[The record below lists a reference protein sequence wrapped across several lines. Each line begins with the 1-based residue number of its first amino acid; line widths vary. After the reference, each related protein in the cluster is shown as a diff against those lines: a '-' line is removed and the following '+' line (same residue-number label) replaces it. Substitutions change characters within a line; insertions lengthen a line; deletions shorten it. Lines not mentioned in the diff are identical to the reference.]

1 MSRSER
7 LLALLQLLRTY
18 RRPVS
23 GAALAQQLGIS
34 IRTLYRDI
42 ASLQAQGAEI
52 EGEPGFGY
60 VLRPGFM
67 LPPIMFSQE
76 EIEAL
81 VLGARWV
88 ADRGD
93 AGLGLAARNVL
104 AKVSA
109 VMPEDLRTALE
120 TVNLLVGPGNN
131 STIDVVDI
139 AALRGA
145 IRTERKI
152 NILYSDATG
161 APTERLIWPFALSFF
176 EQARVVLAWCEMR
189 QDFRHFRTDR
199 IASLTVEASRYPK
212 RRSELLKE
220 WKVRQGIVRDLN

>member
-7 LLALLQLLRTY
+7 LLALLQLLRTH

-23 GAALAQQLGIS
+23 GTILAQQLGIS

-42 ASLQAQGAEI
+42 ASLQAQGADI
-52 EGEPGFGY
+52 EGEAGLGY
-60 VLRPGFM
+60 ILRPGFT
-67 LPPIMFSQE
+67 LPPIMFNQE

-93 AGLGLAARNVL
+93 AELGTAARNVL
-104 AKVSA
+104 AKVAA
-109 VMPEDLRTALE
+109 VMPDDSRIALE
-120 TVNLLVGPGNN
+120 TVNLLVGPGG
-131 STIDVVDI
+131 SGTVDVMDI
-139 AALRGA
+139 APLRGA

-152 NILYSDATG
+152 RILYKDAAG
-161 APTERLIWPFALSFF
+161 LPTERLIWPFALTFF
-176 EQARVVLAWCEMR
+176 EQVRVVLAWCEMR

-199 IASLTVEASRYPK
+199 IANMNVEDERYPK
-212 RRSELLKE
+212 RRSALLRD
-220 WKVRQGIVRDLN
+220 WKAR

>member
-7 LLALLQLLRTY
+7 LLGLLQLLRTY

-23 GAALAQQLGIS
+23 GATLAQQLGIS

-42 ASLQAQGAEI
+42 ASLQAQGAVI
-52 EGEPGFGY
+52 EGAPGLGY
-60 VLRPGFM
+60 ILRPGFM

-93 AGLGLAARNVL
+93 AELGAAARNVL
-104 AKVSA
+104 AKVAA
-109 VMPEDLRTALE
+109 VMPEDLRVTLE
-120 TVNLLVGPGNN
+120 AVSLLVGP
-131 STIDVVDI
+131 SKKDAVDLVDA
-139 AALRGA
+139 AALRSA
-145 IRTERKI
+145 IRSERKI
-152 NILYSDATG
+152 TIFYNDATS
-161 APTERLIWPFALSFF
+161 ASTERLIWPFALTFF
-176 EQARVVLAWCEMR
+176 DQVRVVLAWCEMR

-199 IASLTVEASRYPK
+199 IARLSVESDRYPK
-212 RRSELLKE
+212 RRSALLKE
-220 WKVRQGIVRDLN
+220 WKTRQGIVRNFD

>member
-1 MSRSER
+1 
-7 LLALLQLLRTY
+7 
-18 RRPVS
+18 VS
-23 GAALAQQLGIS
+23 GTTLAQQLGIS

-42 ASLQAQGAEI
+42 ASLQAQGADS
-52 EGEPGFGY
+52 EGEGGLGY
-60 VLRPGFM
+60 ILRPGFT
-67 LPPIMFSQE
+67 LPPIRFNQE

-93 AGLGLAARNVL
+93 AELGTAARNVL
-104 AKVSA
+104 AKVAA
-109 VMPEDLRTALE
+109 VMPDDSRIALE
-120 TVNLLVGPGNN
+120 TVNLLVGPGG
-131 STIDVVDI
+131 SGTVDVMDI
-139 AALRGA
+139 APLRGA

-152 NILYSDATG
+152 RILYKDAAG
-161 APTERLIWPFALSFF
+161 VPTERLIWPFALTFF
-176 EQARVVLAWCEMR
+176 EQVRVVLAWCEMR

>member
-7 LLALLQLLRTY
+7 LLALLQLLRTH

-23 GAALAQQLGIS
+23 GTTLAQQLGIS

-42 ASLQAQGAEI
+42 ASLQAQGADI
-52 EGEPGFGY
+52 EGEAGLGY
-60 VLRPGFM
+60 ILRPGFT
-67 LPPIMFSQE
+67 LPPIMFNQE

-93 AGLGLAARNVL
+93 AELGTAARNVL
-104 AKVSA
+104 AKVAA
-109 VMPEDLRTALE
+109 VMPDDSRIALE
-120 TVNLLVGPGNN
+120 TVNLLVGPGG
-131 STIDVVDI
+131 SGTVDVMDI
-139 AALRGA
+139 APLRGA

-152 NILYSDATG
+152 RILYKDAAG
-161 APTERLIWPFALSFF
+161 VPTERLIWPFALTFF
-176 EQARVVLAWCEMR
+176 EQVRVVLAWCEMR